1 MKERLVNFSYLAAGH
16 IVQDIVILDDSISG
30 EEMVRMLN
38 SGEAFTTVHEDN
50 DVITPDGTVIGKV
63 RWSDTELEYSD
74 FQIEAGEYEEEQNEP
89 QFFDA
94 SNLALRG
101 AVEEFVYEPEMSV
114 DDIMK
119 KLTATGNRPSS
130 HSGLQMEQ
138 AWETRAANVV
148 LNEIDL
154 FAKGL
159 RSLMYAAHKA
169 ALDGKEFI

>member
-74 FQIEAGEYEEEQNEP
+74 FQIEAGEYEQESADRV
-89 QFFDA
+89 FLA
-94 SNLALRG
+94 SRLARQG
-101 AVEEFVYEPEMSV
+101 AVGEFVSEDDMSV
-114 DDIMK
+114 DAVLHMLKEAGDNPPVGLAIEEGHQDK
-119 KLTATGNRPSS
+119 TGNDLLREIEYFER
-130 HSGLQMEQ
+130 GLMNLMTI
-138 AWETRAANVV
+138 AHAAG
-148 LNEIDL
+148 
-154 FAKGL
+154 AKGQEI
-159 RSLMYAAHKA
+159 K
-169 ALDGKEFI
+169 